1 MRRAAGRQEP
11 GLFVLQTRDAHTCQA
26 LDFHLNC
33 FDSDGTVCVCV
44 AARPRGNQRC
54 VALLGGQHR
63 VTPARGSSVGLRPS
77 GHLPLLCCLSGSLR
91 CLWACLPFRSQ
102 VCETARSVTDNSS
115 DDSDGTE
122 QAKAGP
128 DKKGG
133 GMLAACRQIEMG
145 TG

>member
-1 MRRAAGRQEP
+1 M
-11 GLFVLQTRDAHTCQA
+11 
-26 LDFHLNC
+26 
-33 FDSDGTVCVCV
+33 CV

-102 VCETARSVTDNSS
+102 VCETARSMTDNSS

-128 DKKGG
+128 DKKEG
-133 GMLAACRQIEMG
+133 GMLAARRQIEMG